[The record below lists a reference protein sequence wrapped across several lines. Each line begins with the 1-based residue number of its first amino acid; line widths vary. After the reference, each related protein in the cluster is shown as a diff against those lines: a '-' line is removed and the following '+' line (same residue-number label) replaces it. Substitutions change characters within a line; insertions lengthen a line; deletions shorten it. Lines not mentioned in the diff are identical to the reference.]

1 MFRSSREGP
10 TEGKAGGRTSIW
22 LGSAL
27 VSAVAL
33 LLGPLAI
40 ASSAATTP
48 HATPVI
54 EGSYVSVIPAR
65 IAGTVSTSVP
75 IAAAATLNVQV
86 TGTTLPVP
94 AGASAAVVNVTAV
107 NPTANGFLTVFTE
120 GLATTP
126 LVSNVNFTIGM
137 NVANLVTVPLSAT
150 GGISIFNSAGTTG
163 VDVDVEGY
171 YTSTPSTTGSGLYNS
186 ISPVRALGTLAVG
199 TAIAG
204 GTSVPVTVAGITG
217 VPANATAVVV
227 NVTAEHSTL
236 PSFLT
241 VYPAGAASVP
251 TASNLNFGKQ
261 LKNAAIANRATV
273 TVGNAGQIEVFNH
286 AGSVNVDVDVDGYYS
301 GAGGVGSYFTPLTTP
316 IRVTD
321 TRTGV
326 NGNAI
331 PAATSESFNLATA
344 LSTIPATAS
353 SVVANFTV
361 IPGNANG
368 FLTVYP
374 GMSTTTVP
382 VASDVNWTPTTLS
395 PATALGVPNFTIADT
410 AGTGSVEVYNGPKN
424 GATINLLI
432 DAFGYFGPP
441 TTPVNTVALKAT
453 PNQVLD
459 NGTSTSAIT
468 ATVDGPTG
476 YMVGDSVS
484 VALVGTPAA
493 ACGTILPASIVT
505 NAAGIASFTYTS
517 STTVGFCAITATEAA
532 QGAKGSAT
540 VDQVTVVPGSSSYA
554 ITVVATPATIP
565 ANVGTAVTSV
575 SHVTA
580 TVTGVD
586 TAPILGDEVQF
597 SLVGANC
604 GTLSSNFAATLAS
617 GTTPVLT
624 YTASD
629 TPGTCTVDVQEAN
642 QAQVNSTVITET
654 PVGYVVA
661 LVANPT
667 HVTAGGGTP
676 NSTLTA
682 TVTYNGLPAAND
694 TVHFVVGAG
703 EPSSTACGTVTGV
716 GVATNASGVATVT
729 YVGAP
734 VSTEIGFCPVT
745 ATETTTGAAATT
757 YVTETSPSS
766 TTNNIGVV
774 GTPGTIPAS
783 GTTPTSAVSATVTGA
798 TLTGVPGDE
807 VMFSLSGVCGTF
819 TGGTTVFAV
828 TGATGI
834 TPTQTYTPTTVPG
847 TCTVTATEANS
858 GVSNTTAI
866 IQSPV
871 VYTIAV
877 AATPLT
883 LTGNGITTS
892 TITATVTN
900 TLGLPAGGDTVTFT
914 GTGNPT
920 ATCAGHAE
928 LSAGGVAIT
937 NPAGV
942 ATLTYTTTAGA
953 GFCTISGEEGTT
965 SQTGSTTIDQTS
977 V

>member
-1 MFRSSREGP
+1 
-10 TEGKAGGRTSIW
+10 
-22 LGSAL
+22 
-27 VSAVAL
+27 
-33 LLGPLAI
+33 
-40 ASSAATTP
+40 
-48 HATPVI
+48 
-54 EGSYVSVIPAR
+54 
-65 IAGTVSTSVP
+65 
-75 IAAAATLNVQV
+75 
-86 TGTTLPVP
+86 
-94 AGASAAVVNVTAV
+94 
-107 NPTANGFLTVFTE
+107 
-120 GLATTP
+120 
-126 LVSNVNFTIGM
+126 
-137 NVANLVTVPLSAT
+137 
-150 GGISIFNSAGTTG
+150 
-163 VDVDVEGY
+163 
-171 YTSTPSTTGSGLYNS
+171 
-186 ISPVRALGTLAVG
+186 
-199 TAIAG
+199 
-204 GTSVPVTVAGITG
+204 
-217 VPANATAVVV
+217 
-227 NVTAEHSTL
+227 
-236 PSFLT
+236 
-241 VYPAGAASVP
+241 
-251 TASNLNFGKQ
+251 
-261 LKNAAIANRATV
+261 
-273 TVGNAGQIEVFNH
+273 
-286 AGSVNVDVDVDGYYS
+286 
-301 GAGGVGSYFTPLTTP
+301 
-316 IRVTD
+316 
-321 TRTGV
+321 
-326 NGNAI
+326 
-331 PAATSESFNLATA
+331 
-344 LSTIPATAS
+344 
-353 SVVANFTV
+353 
-361 IPGNANG
+361 
-368 FLTVYP
+368 
-374 GMSTTTVP
+374 
-382 VASDVNWTPTTLS
+382 
-395 PATALGVPNFTIADT
+395 
-410 AGTGSVEVYNGPKN
+410 
-424 GATINLLI
+424 
-432 DAFGYFGPP
+432 
-441 TTPVNTVALKAT
+441 
-453 PNQVLD
+453 
-459 NGTSTSAIT
+459 
-468 ATVDGPTG
+468 
-476 YMVGDSVS
+476 
-484 VALVGTPAA
+484 
-493 ACGTILPASIVT
+493 
-505 NAAGIASFTYTS
+505 
-517 STTVGFCAITATEAA
+517 
-532 QGAKGSAT
+532 
-540 VDQVTVVPGSSSYA
+540 
-554 ITVVATPATIP
+554 VVATPATIP

-586 TAPILGDEVQF
+586 TAPINGDMVQF

-604 GTLSSNFAATLAS
+604 GTFYVAAGPPIVTATTVFAATTS
-617 GTTPVLT
+617 TGTTPVLT

-694 TVHFVVGAG
+694 TVHFAVGSS
-703 EPSSTACGTVTGV
+703 EPPLGTCGTVTGV
-716 GVATNASGVATVT
+716 LVATNASGVAIAT

-734 VSTEIGFCPVT
+734 VSTDIGFCPVT

-766 TTNNIGVV
+766 TSNNIGVV

-783 GTTPTSAVSATVTGA
+783 GSTPTSAVTATVTGA

-819 TGGTTVFAV
+819 TGGTTVFAA
-828 TGATGI
+828 TLATGI

>member
-1 MFRSSREGP
+1 
-10 TEGKAGGRTSIW
+10 
-22 LGSAL
+22 
-27 VSAVAL
+27 
-33 LLGPLAI
+33 
-40 ASSAATTP
+40 
-48 HATPVI
+48 
-54 EGSYVSVIPAR
+54 VIPAR

-554 ITVVATPATIP
+554 ITVVASPATIP
-565 ANVGTAVTSV
+565 ANVGILTTST
-575 SHVTA
+575 SSVTA

-694 TVHFVVGAG
+694 TVHFAVGSS
-703 EPSSTACGTVTGV
+703 EPPLGTCGTVTGV
-716 GVATNASGVATVT
+716 LVATNASGVAIAT

-734 VSTEIGFCPVT
+734 VSTDIGFCPVT

-783 GTTPTSAVSATVTGA
+783 GSTPTSAVTATVTGA

-900 TLGLPAGGDTVTFT
+900 TLGVPAGGDTVHFT
-914 GTGNPT
+914 TVGHPALTACGT
-920 ATCAGHAE
+920 

-942 ATLTYTTTAGA
+942 ATLTYTTSVVP
-953 GFCTISGEEGTT
+953 GFCTISGVEVITG
-965 SQTGSTTIDQTS
+965 QGGSTTIDQTS

>member
-1 MFRSSREGP
+1 
-10 TEGKAGGRTSIW
+10 
-22 LGSAL
+22 
-27 VSAVAL
+27 
-33 LLGPLAI
+33 
-40 ASSAATTP
+40 
-48 HATPVI
+48 
-54 EGSYVSVIPAR
+54 
-65 IAGTVSTSVP
+65 
-75 IAAAATLNVQV
+75 
-86 TGTTLPVP
+86 
-94 AGASAAVVNVTAV
+94 
-107 NPTANGFLTVFTE
+107 
-120 GLATTP
+120 
-126 LVSNVNFTIGM
+126 
-137 NVANLVTVPLSAT
+137 
-150 GGISIFNSAGTTG
+150 
-163 VDVDVEGY
+163 
-171 YTSTPSTTGSGLYNS
+171 
-186 ISPVRALGTLAVG
+186 
-199 TAIAG
+199 
-204 GTSVPVTVAGITG
+204 
-217 VPANATAVVV
+217 
-227 NVTAEHSTL
+227 
-236 PSFLT
+236 
-241 VYPAGAASVP
+241 
-251 TASNLNFGKQ
+251 
-261 LKNAAIANRATV
+261 
-273 TVGNAGQIEVFNH
+273 
-286 AGSVNVDVDVDGYYS
+286 
-301 GAGGVGSYFTPLTTP
+301 
-316 IRVTD
+316 
-321 TRTGV
+321 
-326 NGNAI
+326 
-331 PAATSESFNLATA
+331 
-344 LSTIPATAS
+344 
-353 SVVANFTV
+353 
-361 IPGNANG
+361 
-368 FLTVYP
+368 
-374 GMSTTTVP
+374 
-382 VASDVNWTPTTLS
+382 
-395 PATALGVPNFTIADT
+395 
-410 AGTGSVEVYNGPKN
+410 
-424 GATINLLI
+424 
-432 DAFGYFGPP
+432 
-441 TTPVNTVALKAT
+441 
-453 PNQVLD
+453 
-459 NGTSTSAIT
+459 
-468 ATVDGPTG
+468 
-476 YMVGDSVS
+476 
-484 VALVGTPAA
+484 
-493 ACGTILPASIVT
+493 
-505 NAAGIASFTYTS
+505 
-517 STTVGFCAITATEAA
+517 
-532 QGAKGSAT
+532 
-540 VDQVTVVPGSSSYA
+540 
-554 ITVVATPATIP
+554 
-565 ANVGTAVTSV
+565 
-575 SHVTA
+575 
-580 TVTGVD
+580 
-586 TAPILGDEVQF
+586 
-597 SLVGANC
+597 
-604 GTLSSNFAATLAS
+604 
-617 GTTPVLT
+617 VLT

-694 TVHFVVGAG
+694 TVHFTPGTS
-703 EPSSTACGTVTGV
+703 EPTGACGTVTGV

-900 TLGLPAGGDTVTFT
+900 TLGVPAGGDTVHFT
-914 GTGNPT
+914 TVGHPALTACGT
-920 ATCAGHAE
+920 

-942 ATLTYTTTAGA
+942 ATLTYTTSVVP
-953 GFCTISGEEGTT
+953 GFCTISGVEVITG
-965 SQTGSTTIDQTS
+965 QGGSTTIDQTS